1 MKLNSTGQDANRGK
15 FYDGA
20 TPRHQLM
27 FASYVSLP
35 GDFELDAQFRH
46 VADLKRLPQ
55 ITNGT
60 GISGYSELDVQLTW
74 QASRQM
80 RVSLVGQNLL
90 HDRHVEFGSP
100 ANRGEIERGFYAKIA
115 WDL

>member
-1 MKLNSTGQDANRGK
+1 MKLDAAGQDANNGK

-20 TPRHQLM
+20 TPRHQLVL
-27 FASYVSLP
+27 ASYLSLP
-35 GDFELDAQFRH
+35 GDFELDAQFRRLS
-46 VADLKRLPQ
+46 DLRRLPQ
-55 ITNGT
+55 ISNGT
-60 GISGYSELDVQLTW
+60 GISGYSELDVQLSW

-90 HDRHVEFGSP
+90 HDHHVEFGSP
-100 ANRGEIERGFYAKIA
+100 ANRGEIERGFYAKVA